1 MLSKNKLIK
10 AVTSDQEI
18 AELASHLNIKLNGIL
33 DIRSIKS
40 SALARSLP
48 SIGSYIILQRL
59 DDNTGHWVAVHNN
72 EYFDSMGI
80 PAPPKLG
87 IKKYNEI
94 QYQGSRNTYCGIYC
108 ILWLYSKQFNKPE
121 LMDGFID
128 LDTDVILLK

>member
-1 MLSKNKLIK
+1 MLSKIKLIK
-10 AVTSDQEI
+10 AITSDQELS
-18 AELASHLNIKLNGIL
+18 ELATHLNIKLNGIL

-40 SALARSLP
+40 RASV
-48 SIGSYIILQRL
+48 GSYIILQRL
-59 DDNTGHWVAVHNN
+59 DDSTGHWVAVHND

-87 IKKYNEI
+87 IKKYSEI

-128 LDTDVILLK
+128 LDTDISAS